1 MSSRATVY
9 WNGTKLTGR
18 CFSLICGDT
27 DAGEPNH
34 QVSIS
39 VGPDR
44 FVSVLARPENGNRTV
59 GLALDATPETG
70 IYVFKPKYAG
80 YEFDVR
86 IEYTQEPYPETT
98 LRTHDAA
105 SALCGV
111 EVGDEIE
118 VALRKDMTPTPGV
131 KHVGGRVISIVDC
144 CGLVPNTRSFNKEPD
159 TVLSVQVALS
169 DIDEAVETAQGIAA
183 MQLQRQL
190 TAPGDRIGVLNV
202 TGTESPLEFEW
213 EGRSD
218 TPRLQVE
225 SITVIPESGE
235 EWTVTNESLPELRF
249 DPVHEYSR
257 DERVDE
263 LRLAF
268 DRLPEL
274 NIDDATLKRFVTDI
288 EASSTKPQLIC
299 RYASG
304 RSENTL
310 TKSGTLHGT
319 HSVYDAEAN
328 RAKHQV
334 RFASDD
340 GEYYLLVDTAQDA
353 EDPVSLY
360 SVAVNRH
367 WDSELGHPVEIEVTE
382 NE

>member
-1 MSSRATVY
+1 
-9 WNGTKLTGR
+9 
-18 CFSLICGDT
+18 
-27 DAGEPNH
+27 
-34 QVSIS
+34 
-39 VGPDR
+39 
-44 FVSVLARPENGNRTV
+44 
-59 GLALDATPETG
+59 LDATPETG
-70 IYVFKPKYAG
+70 VYVFKPKYPG

-86 IEYTQEPYPETT
+86 IEYTQKPYPETT
-98 LRTHDAA
+98 MQTHNAT
-105 SALCGV
+105 SPLCGV
-111 EVGDEIE
+111 EVGDDIEI
-118 VALRKDMTPTPGV
+118 ALRKDMTPTPGV
-131 KHVGGRVISIVDC
+131 KHVGGRVIGIADC
-144 CGLVPNTRSFNKEPD
+144 CGLVPNTRSFNREPD

-169 DIDEAVETAQGIAA
+169 DVDEAVETAQGLAS
-183 MQLQRQL
+183 MQLRRQL
-190 TAPGDRIGVLNV
+190 TASGDRIGVLNV
-202 TGTESPLEFEW
+202 TGCESPLNFEW

-225 SITVIPESGE
+225 SVTVTPESGE
-235 EWTVTNESLPELRF
+235 QWTVTNESLPEIRF
-249 DPVHEYSR
+249 DPVQEYSR
-257 DERVDE
+257 AERVEE

-274 NIDDATLKRFVTDI
+274 HIDDGTLERLVTDI
-288 EASSTKPQLIC
+288 EASSSKPQLTC
-299 RYASG
+299 RYASR

-340 GEYYLLVDTAQDA
+340 GEYYLLVDTAKDA

-367 WDSELGHPVEIEVTE
+367 WDSELGHPVEIELTE